1 MRAVCAA
8 SVEGALP
15 AVADHGANLRTAPVD
30 AHTADCGRADSQF
43 SKNRQEQRQGW
54 PMSVFVHQLRSEQL
68 VFWRSREAAVFI
80 FIFPIM
86 LFVLLASVFGGDYE
100 GRPVKDFLLTGLLG
114 YGAANT
120 AFAGLAITL
129 VLRRES
135 GILKRLRST
144 PLSPS
149 VYLAGVLASSLVVF
163 ALQAVVLVVLGRL
176 VFDAEL
182 PAQTAGVA
190 LTLAFGALAMA
201 ALGVGVAGLIRSAE
215 GASAVVNVIVLPM
228 SFLSGAF
235 GPTRNLPR
243 FLEALADALPLRHFL
258 DAVQGVY
265 LDGHQPWDHAG
276 SLAVVAA
283 WGVVGLLLALRYFSW
298 QPRGR

>member
-1 MRAVCAA
+1 
-8 SVEGALP
+8 
-15 AVADHGANLRTAPVD
+15 
-30 AHTADCGRADSQF
+30 
-43 SKNRQEQRQGW
+43 
-54 PMSVFVHQLRSEQL
+54 MSTFVHQLRSEQL
-68 VFWRSREAAVFI
+68 VVWRSRVAAVCI

-86 LFVLLASVFGGDYE
+86 LFVLLASVFGDGDYE
-100 GRPVKDFLLTGLLG
+100 GRPVTDYLLTGLLG

-129 VLRRES
+129 VIRREY

-144 PLSPS
+144 PLTPA

-163 ALQAVVLVVLGRL
+163 AIQAVVLIVLGRL

-182 PAQTAGVA
+182 PARTAGVA
-190 LTLAFGALAMA
+190 VTLAFGTLAMA
-201 ALGVGVAGLIRSAE
+201 ALGVGVAGLIRSEE

-228 SFLSGAF
+228 SFLSGGF

-265 LDGHQPWDHAG
+265 LDGDQPWDHAG

-298 QPRGR
+298 QPRSR

>member
-1 MRAVCAA
+1 
-8 SVEGALP
+8 L
-15 AVADHGANLRTAPVD
+15 
-30 AHTADCGRADSQF
+30 
-43 SKNRQEQRQGW
+43 
-54 PMSVFVHQLRSEQL
+54 SVFVHQLRSEQL

-129 VLRRES
+129 VLRREA

-144 PLSPS
+144 PLTPA
-149 VYLAGVLASSLVVF
+149 VYLAGVLTSMLVVF
-163 ALQAVVLVVLGRL
+163 ALQSLVLIALGRL

-182 PAQTAGVA
+182 PARPAGVA
-190 LTLAFGALAMA
+190 LTLAVGAAAMA

-265 LDGHQPWDHAG
+265 LDGDQPWDHAG

-283 WGVVGLLLALRYFSW
+283 WGVVGLLLALRYFGW

>member
-1 MRAVCAA
+1 V
-8 SVEGALP
+8 
-15 AVADHGANLRTAPVD
+15 
-30 AHTADCGRADSQF
+30 
-43 SKNRQEQRQGW
+43 
-54 PMSVFVHQLRSEQL
+54 SVFVHQLRSEQL
-68 VFWRSREAAVFI
+68 IFWRSREAAVFI

-86 LFVLLASVFGGDYE
+86 LFVLLASVFDGDYE
-100 GRPVKDFLLTGLLG
+100 GRPVKDFLLTGLIG

-120 AFAGLAITL
+120 AFAGLAIAL
-129 VLRRES
+129 VLRREA
-135 GILKRLRST
+135 GVLKRLRST
-144 PLSPS
+144 PLPPS
-149 VYLAGVLASSLVVF
+149 VYLAAVLGSMLFVF
-163 ALQAVVLVVLGRL
+163 ALQAVVLVLLGWL

-182 PAQTAGVA
+182 PLRPLGVA
-190 LTLAFGALAMA
+190 LTLAFGAAAMA
-201 ALGVGVAGLIRSAE
+201 ALGVGVSGLIRSAE

-243 FLEALADALPLRHFL
+243 FLEALAEALPLRHFL

-265 LDGHQPWDHAG
+265 LDGDQPWDHLG

-283 WGVVGLLLALRYFSW
+283 WGIVGLVLGLRYFHW

>member
-1 MRAVCAA
+1 
-8 SVEGALP
+8 
-15 AVADHGANLRTAPVD
+15 
-30 AHTADCGRADSQF
+30 
-43 SKNRQEQRQGW
+43 
-54 PMSVFVHQLRSEQL
+54 MSVFVHQVRAEQL

-80 FIFPIM
+80 FIFPVM
-86 LFVLLASVFGGDYE
+86 LFVLLASVFGGGDYE

-129 VLRRES
+129 VLRREA

-144 PLSPS
+144 PLSAA
-149 VYLAGVLASSLVVF
+149 VYLAAVLASSLAVF
-163 ALQAVVLVVLGRL
+163 ALQSVVLVVLGRI
-176 VFDAEL
+176 VFGAEL
-182 PAQTAGVA
+182 PERPLGVA
-190 LTLAFGALAMA
+190 LTLAFGAAAMA

-258 DAVQGVY
+258 DAVQGIY
-265 LDGHQPWDHAG
+265 LDGEQPWDHAG
-276 SLAVVAA
+276 SLAVVGA
-283 WGVVGLLLALRYFSW
+283 WGVLGLLLALRYFHW

>member
-1 MRAVCAA
+1 V
-8 SVEGALP
+8 
-15 AVADHGANLRTAPVD
+15 
-30 AHTADCGRADSQF
+30 
-43 SKNRQEQRQGW
+43 
-54 PMSVFVHQLRSEQL
+54 SVFVHQVRSEQL

-80 FIFPIM
+80 FIFPVM
-86 LFVLLASVFGGDYE
+86 LFVLLASVFGGGDYE
-100 GRPVKDFLLTGLLG
+100 GRPVIDFLLTGLIG

-129 VLRRES
+129 VLRREA

-144 PLSPS
+144 PLSPP
-149 VYLAGVLASSLVVF
+149 VYLVAVLASVVIVF

-182 PAQTAGVA
+182 PVQPLGLV
-190 LTLAFGALAMA
+190 LTLLFGTAAMA

-265 LDGHQPWDHAG
+265 LDGDQPWDHTG
-276 SLAVVAA
+276 SLAVVGA
-283 WGVVGLLLALRYFSW
+283 WGVVGVVLALRYFGW
-298 QPRGR
+298 QPRSR

>member
-1 MRAVCAA
+1 V
-8 SVEGALP
+8 
-15 AVADHGANLRTAPVD
+15 N
-30 AHTADCGRADSQF
+30 
-43 SKNRQEQRQGW
+43 
-54 PMSVFVHQLRSEQL
+54 VFFHQVRSEQL

-86 LFVLLASVFGGDYE
+86 LFVLLASVFGGGDYE
-100 GRPVKDFLLTGLLG
+100 GRPVADFLLTGLLG

-129 VLRRES
+129 VIRRET

-144 PLSPS
+144 PLPPP
-149 VYLAGVLASSLVVF
+149 VYLAAVLASILVVF
-163 ALQAVVLVVLGRL
+163 ALQSVVLVTLGRL

-182 PAQTAGVA
+182 PLRPFGVA
-190 LTLAFGALAMA
+190 LTLAFGAAAMA
-201 ALGVGVAGLIRSAE
+201 ALGVGVSGLIRSAE

-265 LDGHQPWDHAG
+265 LDGDQPWDHAG

-283 WGVVGLLLALRYFSW
+283 WGVVGFLLALRYFGW
-298 QPRGR
+298 QPRSS

>member
-1 MRAVCAA
+1 V
-8 SVEGALP
+8 
-15 AVADHGANLRTAPVD
+15 
-30 AHTADCGRADSQF
+30 
-43 SKNRQEQRQGW
+43 
-54 PMSVFVHQLRSEQL
+54 SVFVHQVRAEQL

-80 FIFPIM
+80 FIFPVM
-86 LFVLLASVFGGDYE
+86 LFVLLASVFGDGDYE
-100 GRPVKDFLLTGLLG
+100 GRPVRDYLLTGLLG
-114 YGAANT
+114 YGVANT

-129 VLRRES
+129 VVRREY

-144 PLSPS
+144 PLSPP
-149 VYLAGVLASSLVVF
+149 VYLAGVVASVLIVF
-163 ALQAVVLVVLGRL
+163 ALQAVVLIALGRL

-182 PAQTAGVA
+182 PARPLGVA
-190 LTLAFGALAMA
+190 VTLALGVAAMA
-201 ALGVGVAGLIRSAE
+201 ALGFGVSGLIRSDE

-235 GPTRNLPR
+235 GPTRDLPR
-243 FLEALADALPLRHFL
+243 FLEALAEALPLRHFL

-265 LDGHQPWDHAG
+265 LDGDQPWDHAG

-283 WGVVGLLLALRYFSW
+283 WGVVGLLLSVRYFGW